1 MSFLSLFAL
10 SWWIPAALVA
20 ASTLPQAAHY
30 DFPIY
35 TNLPPGRQVGGQHA
49 AATTPALSPAE
60 AQKRFT
66 VPPGFEVRLFAA
78 EPEVVNPVAM
88 TWDERGRLWVVELYE
103 YPMGAAAG
111 QTPRDRIKIL
121 EDVNSDGRAD
131 RVHVWAD
138 GLNLATGILL
148 GDEGAYVGQAPH
160 LLFLQDTTGDDRA
173 DHREVI
179 MTGFGLQDRHE
190 LLNGFA
196 WGPDG
201 WLYMTH
207 GVFTY
212 STVRQMDDPEDDGVE
227 MNAALARYH
236 PRTQRFEVFADGT
249 SNPWGV
255 DFDRAGNAFVSA
267 CVIDHLFHLAPGG
280 IYVRQAGAPTFSYAY
295 QLLPSIV
302 DHRHH
307 MAAYAGVQIY
317 QGDQYPADY
326 RGTILMGNIH
336 DNAVHQDRLTPNGS
350 SFTASFIQ
358 DFLRANDPWFRP
370 VSVQVG
376 PDGAL
381 WVMDWHD
388 KYPCYQNAM
397 ADPDGVDREHGRIWR
412 IVYVGDEPGKAV
424 PSRPQPDMDLT
435 QSTPAELVA
444 LLAHSNAWHR
454 RVAQR
459 LLTERRPEGTRSSL
473 EQRFRQ
479 SGPLEPRL
487 AALWTL
493 HGTEWLDD
501 TLLTE
506 AGADSEPAIRAWAA
520 RLTGERGDAS
530 AAALSRLVH
539 LAADPD
545 PTVRLAAATAARQ
558 FVSGA
563 LTVNIPPRVA
573 ATEIGPVL
581 DTLVRHSADARDPL
595 LPFMIWMAAEPG
607 VAQNPTLALRWLL
620 ERGPETMPLSGQLAT
635 KTARR
640 VTDMNQSERLDDVI
654 EFLAA
659 VAQRSPALA
668 VAAIDGLLQGLQ
680 GRLLLPATDPSPILD
695 QLASLQHPDLVSRTR
710 QLGTL
715 WGDAAAVQDTLQLI
729 ANPAAPVDARRRA
742 VQTARTIRS
751 DEARDALLALVASR
765 PPELL
770 LIDTIQALGDL
781 GGDATGQRLL
791 SHWSGWTPAARRA
804 AAETAATRPRW
815 ALALLA
821 LVEET
826 VIAPGD
832 LPATVVRSLTQ
843 SKDNA
848 VQARA
853 AETIGRYRE
862 STPDKLALIEEKR
875 LVALQGEPNLGRG
888 REITEQLCLVCH
900 KFHGE
905 GMEVGPDL
913 TGVGRSTLDTLL
925 AHIIDPNQII
935 GKGYENVEVETYD
948 GRVVSGRLIEETD
961 TLVRLLVIGGREEVI
976 ARSDI
981 EFFYVSELSVM
992 PEGLEQIPDDDF
1004 RDMIW
1009 YLLNPPQDN
1018 RPMTPELRRQLIAEP
1033 APAGSGS

>member
-1 MSFLSLFAL
+1 MRSLPHLVL
-10 SWWIPAALVA
+10 SWLSAAA
-20 ASTLPQAAHY
+20 AIAAPSHRAATSF
-30 DFPIY
+30 DFPVY
-35 TNLPPGRQVGGQHA
+35 TNQAPGRQVGGQHA
-49 AATTPALSPAE
+49 AATTPALSPSE
-60 AQKRFT
+60 AQQRFT

-78 EPEVVNPVAM
+78 EPAVVNPVAM

-103 YPMGAAAG
+103 YPTGAGPG
-111 QTPRDRIKIL
+111 QTPRDRIKVL
-121 EDVNSDGRAD
+121 EDTNADGRAD

-138 GLNLATGILL
+138 ELNLATGILL
-148 GDEGAYVGQAPH
+148 GDGGAYVGQAPH
-160 LLFLQDTTGDDRA
+160 LLFLKDTTGDDRA
-173 DHREVI
+173 DQRKVL

-201 WLYMTH
+201 WLYLTH

-212 STVRQMDDPEDDGVE
+212 STVRQAGDPVDDGVE

-280 IYVRQAGAPTFSYAY
+280 IYVRQAGAPTFPYAY
-295 QLLPSIV
+295 ELLPSIV

-307 MAAYAGVQIY
+307 MAAYAGVQVY
-317 QGDQYPADY
+317 QGNQYPAEY

-336 DNAVHQDRLTPNGS
+336 DNAVHQDRLTPDGS

-358 DFLRANDPWFRP
+358 DFIRANDPWFRP

-397 ADPDGVDREHGRIWR
+397 ADPGGVDREHGRIWR
-412 IVYVGDEPGKAV
+412 VVHVGDQPGKLV

-435 QSTPAELVA
+435 QSTPSELVT
-444 LLAHSNAWHR
+444 LLEHPNAWHR
-454 RVAQR
+454 RIAQR
-459 LLTERRPEGTRSSL
+459 LLTERRPQEIQPAL
-473 EQRFRQ
+473 KQRFLQ
-479 SGPLEPRL
+479 PGQLEPRL

-501 TLLTE
+501 NLLAHAVT
-506 AGADSEPAIRAWAA
+506 DPEPAVRAWAA
-520 RLTGERGDAS
+520 RLTGERGDTS
-530 AAALSRLVH
+530 AAGMSRLLT
-539 LAADPD
+539 LATDPD
-545 PTVRLAAATAARQ
+545 PTVRLASATAARQ

-563 LTVNIPPRVA
+563 LTVNTPPRVPP
-573 ATEIGPVL
+573 TNIGPIL
-581 DTLVRHSADARDPL
+581 GNLVRHSADTHDPL
-595 LPFMIWMAAEPG
+595 LPFMIWLAAEPG
-607 VAQNPTLALRWLL
+607 VARNPDSALRWLL
-620 ERGPETMPLSGQLAT
+620 EQGPQTLPLSGELAAKTLRRISDMNRPDHLDDAVRFIAAAADRSPPLAT
-635 KTARR
+635 
-640 VTDMNQSERLDDVI
+640 
-654 EFLAA
+654 
-659 VAQRSPALA
+659 
-668 VAAIDGLLQGLQ
+668 AAIDGLLQGLQ
-680 GRLLLPATDPSPILD
+680 SRLLLPATDPSPVLE
-695 QLASLQHPDLVSRTR
+695 QLANFGDPDLTARAR

-715 WGDAAAVQDTLQLI
+715 WGDAAAVQATMHLI
-729 ANPAAPVDARRRA
+729 ANPNAPLDERRRA
-742 VQTARTIRS
+742 VQSARTIRN
-751 DEARDALLALVASR
+751 DDARDALLDLVASS

-770 LIDTIQALGDL
+770 LVDAIQALGDL

-791 SHWSGWTPAARRA
+791 SRWSHWTPAARRA

-815 ALALLA
+815 ALALLD
-821 LVEET
+821 LVSES

-848 VQARA
+848 VRARA

-862 STPDKLALIEEKR
+862 STADKLALIEEKR
-875 LVALQGEPNLGRG
+875 LVALQGEPDLARG

-900 KFHGE
+900 KFYGE

-913 TGVGRSTLDTLL
+913 TGVGRSSLDSLL
-925 AHIIDPNQII
+925 AHIIDPNQVI
-935 GKGYENVEVETYD
+935 GIGYENVEAETYD

-961 TLVRLLVIGGREEVI
+961 SLVRLLVIGGREEVI

-981 EFFYVSELSVM
+981 EFFHVSDLSVM

-1018 RPMTPELRRQLIAEP
+1018 RPMTPELRRQLIGDRNP
-1033 APAGSGS
+1033 

>member
-1 MSFLSLFAL
+1 MRFLSLFA
-10 SWWIPAALVA
+10 SSCWIPAVLLA
-20 ASTLPQAAHY
+20 APTQPEPAHY
-30 DFPIY
+30 NFPIY
-35 TNLPPGRQVGGQHA
+35 TNLPPGRQVGGQHT
-49 AATTPALSPAE
+49 AATTPTLSPAE
-60 AQKRFT
+60 AQQRFT

-78 EPEVVNPVAM
+78 EPAVVNPVAM

-121 EDVNSDGRAD
+121 EDVNADGRAD

-148 GDEGAYVGQAPH
+148 GNGGAYVGQAPH

-173 DHREVI
+173 DRREI
-179 MTGFGLQDRHE
+179 LMTGFGLQDRHE

-236 PRTQRFEVFADGT
+236 PRSQRFEVFADGT

-280 IYVRQAGAPTFSYAY
+280 IYVRQAGAPTFPYAY

-307 MAAYAGVQIY
+307 MAAYAGVQVY
-317 QGDQYPADY
+317 QGDQYPPDY

-350 SFTASFIQ
+350 SFTASFIR

-388 KYPCYQNAM
+388 KYPCYQNAL

-412 IVYVGDEPGKAV
+412 VVYVGDEPGKAV
-424 PSRPQPDMDLT
+424 PSRPRAEMDLT

-444 LLAHSNAWHR
+444 LLEHSNAWHR
-454 RVAQR
+454 RTAQR
-459 LLTERRPEGTRSSL
+459 LLTERRPEEARSSL

-479 SGPLEPRL
+479 PGPLEPRL
-487 AALWTL
+487 ATLWTL
-493 HGTEWLDD
+493 HGTEWLNEN
-501 TLLTE
+501 LLAE
-506 AGADSEPAIRAWAA
+506 AAVDSEPAIRAWAA
-520 RLTGERGDAS
+520 RLTGERGNPTT
-530 AAALSRLVH
+530 AALSLLVD

-558 FVSGA
+558 FASGA
-563 LTVNIPPRVA
+563 LTVNTPPRVD
-573 ATEIGPVL
+573 ATDIGPVL

-595 LPFMIWMAAEPG
+595 LPFIIWMAAEPG
-607 VAQNPTLALRWLL
+607 VARNPTLALSWLL
-620 ERGPETMPLSGQLAT
+620 EHGPATLPLSGQLAA
-635 KTARR
+635 KALRR
-640 VTDMNQSERLDDVI
+640 IADLNQPNRLDEAITFINAAADRSPPLT
-654 EFLAA
+654 LAA
-659 VAQRSPALA
+659 M
-668 VAAIDGLLQGLQ
+668 DGLLQGLQ
-680 GRLLLPATDPSPILD
+680 GRLLLPTTDPGPILD
-695 QLASLQHPDLVSRTR
+695 RLADLGHADLAARAR

-715 WGDAAAVQDTLQLI
+715 WGDAAAVQATLRLI
-729 ANPAAPVDARRRA
+729 SNPSAPLDDRRRA
-742 VQTARTIRS
+742 VQTARTIRN
-751 DEARDALLALVASR
+751 DEARDALLALIESR
-765 PPELL
+765 PPEPL
-770 LIDTIQALGDL
+770 LIDAIQALGDL
-781 GGDATGQRLL
+781 GGDATGRRLL
-791 SHWSGWTPAARRA
+791 GYWSEWTPAARRA
-804 AAETAATRPRW
+804 AAETVATRPRW
-815 ALALLA
+815 ALTLLA
-821 LVEET
+821 LVQES

-832 LPATVVRSLTQ
+832 LPATVIRSLTQ
-843 SKDNA
+843 SKDNT
-848 VQARA
+848 VRTRA

-862 STPDKLALIEEKR
+862 STPDKLALMEEKR
-875 LVALQGEPNLGRG
+875 LVALQGEPDLARG

-900 KFHGE
+900 QFHSE

-925 AHIIDPNQII
+925 AHIIDPNQVI
-935 GKGYENVEVETYD
+935 GIGYENVEVETHD
-948 GRVVSGRLIEETD
+948 GRVVSGRLIEDTD
-961 TLVRLLVIGGREEVI
+961 DLVRLLVIGGREEVI
-976 ARSDI
+976 ARTDI
-981 EFFYVSELSVM
+981 DFLHVSELSVM

-1018 RPMTPELRRQLIAEP
+1018 RPMTPELRRQLIGEP
-1033 APAGSGS
+1033 APPIPVK

>member
-1 MSFLSLFAL
+1 MKFLSRFAL
-10 SWWIPAALVA
+10 SWWIPTALLAAPT
-20 ASTLPQAAHY
+20 SPDTIRY

-35 TNLPPGRQVGGQHA
+35 TNQAPGRQVSGQHA
-49 AATTPALSPAE
+49 AATSPALAPPE
-60 AQKRFT
+60 AQQRFS

-78 EPEVVNPVAM
+78 EPAVVNPVAM

-103 YPMGAAAG
+103 YPMGATPG

-121 EDVNSDGRAD
+121 EDTNADGRAD

-148 GDEGAYVGQAPH
+148 GDGGAYVGQAPH

-173 DHREVI
+173 DRREVL

-201 WLYMTH
+201 WLYLTH

-212 STVRQMDDPEDDGVE
+212 STVRQAEDPEDDGVE

-280 IYVRQAGAPTFSYAY
+280 IYVRQAGAPTFPYAY

-307 MAAYAGVQIY
+307 MAAYAGVQVY
-317 QGDQYPADY
+317 QGDQYPAEY
-326 RGTILMGNIH
+326 RGTIFMGNIH

-388 KYPCYQNAM
+388 KYPCYQNAL
-397 ADPDGVDREHGRIWR
+397 ADPGGVDREHGRIWR
-412 IVYVGDEPGKAV
+412 VVYVGDQPGKPI
-424 PSRPQPDMDLT
+424 PSRPQLDMNLT
-435 QSTPAELVA
+435 QSTPTELVT
-444 LLAHSNAWHR
+444 LLEHPNAWHR
-454 RVAQR
+454 RIAQR
-459 LLTERRPEGTRSSL
+459 LLSERRPPGVRPAL
-473 EQRFRQ
+473 EQRFRH

-493 HGTEWLDD
+493 HGADWLDE
-501 TLLTE
+501 TLLDHAIT
-506 AGADSEPAIRAWAA
+506 DPEPAIRAWAA
-520 RLTGERGDAS
+520 RLTGEQGQSSAS
-530 AAALSRLVH
+530 AMSRLRT

-545 PTVRLAAATAARQ
+545 PTVRMAAATAVRQ

-563 LTVNIPPRVA
+563 LTVNTPPRA
-573 ATEIGPVL
+573 PSADIGPIL
-581 DTLVRHSADARDPL
+581 DTLIRHSADADDPL

-607 VAQNPTLALRWLL
+607 VARNPALALRWLL
-620 ERGPETMPLSGQLAT
+620 EQGHQTLPLSGQLAG
-635 KTARR
+635 KTLRR
-640 VTDMNQSERLDDVI
+640 IADMNEPDRLD
-654 EFLAA
+654 AA
-659 VAQRSPALA
+659 VEFIAAAADRSPQLA
-668 VAAIDGLLQGLQ
+668 SAAIDGLLQGLE
-680 GRLLLPATDPSPILD
+680 GRLLLPATDPSQVLER
-695 QLASLQHPDLVSRTR
+695 LAFLGHPDLSARAR

-715 WGDAAAVQDTLQLI
+715 WGDTAAVQATLQLI
-729 ANPAAPVDARRRA
+729 ANPSAPLNDRRRA
-742 VQTARTIRS
+742 VQTARTIRN
-751 DEARDALLALVASR
+751 DEARDALLALVANR

-770 LIDTIQALGDL
+770 LVDAIQALGDL

-791 SHWSGWTPAARRA
+791 AHWTEWTPAARRA

-821 LVEET
+821 LVNES

-848 VQARA
+848 VRARA

-875 LVALQGEPNLGRG
+875 LVALRGEPDLARG

-925 AHIIDPNQII
+925 AHIIDPNQVI
-935 GKGYENVEVETYD
+935 GIGYENVEVETSD
-948 GRVVSGRLIEETD
+948 DRVVSGRLIEETD
-961 TLVRLLVIGGREEVI
+961 SLVRLLVIGGREEVI

-981 EFFYVSELSVM
+981 EFFHVSDLSVM

-1018 RPMTPELRRQLIAEP
+1018 RPMTPELRRELVGEP
-1033 APAGSGS
+1033 ALTVPGN

>member
-1 MSFLSLFAL
+1 VNSATRAERRFD
-10 SWWIPAALVA
+10 WLVA
-20 ASTLPQAAHY
+20 AGGGKLRFQR
-30 DFPIY
+30 
-35 TNLPPGRQVGGQHA
+35 GRQIGGQHA
-49 AATTPALSPAE
+49 AAVTPALSPAE
-60 AQKRFT
+60 AQQRFT

-78 EPEVVNPVAM
+78 EPEMANPVAM

-121 EDVNSDGRAD
+121 EDTDADGRAD

-138 GLNLATGILL
+138 GLNLATGLLL
-148 GDEGAYVGQAPH
+148 GDGGAYVGQAPH
-160 LLFLQDTTGDDRA
+160 LLFLEDTTGDDRA
-173 DHREVI
+173 NRREVL

-212 STVRQMDDPEDDGVE
+212 STVRQTGDADDDGVQ
-227 MNAALARYH
+227 MNAALARFH
-236 PRTQRFEVFADGT
+236 PRTRRFEVFADGT

-280 IYVRQAGAPTFSYAY
+280 IYVRQAGVPTFPYAY

-307 MAAYAGVQIY
+307 MAAYAGVQVY
-317 QGDQYPADY
+317 QGDQYPAEH
-326 RGTILMGNIH
+326 RGTILIGNIH
-336 DNAVHQDRLTPNGS
+336 DNAVHQDRLTPHGS
-350 SFTASFIQ
+350 SFTASFLR

-381 WVMDWHD
+381 WIMDWHD
-388 KYPCYQNAM
+388 KYPCYQNAL

-412 IVYVGDEPGKAV
+412 VVYVGNQPGKAV
-424 PSRPQPDMDLT
+424 ASRPQPEMDLT
-435 QSTPAELVA
+435 QCTPAELVA
-444 LLAHSNAWHR
+444 LLAHSNVWHR
-454 RVAQR
+454 RTAQR
-459 LLTERRPEGTRSSL
+459 LLTERRPEGTRSLL

-479 SGPLEPRL
+479 AGPLEPRL

-493 HGTEWLDD
+493 HATEWLEDN
-501 TLLTE
+501 LLME
-506 AGADSEPAIRAWAA
+506 AAADSEPAIRAWAA
-520 RLTGERGDAS
+520 RLTGERSDAS
-530 AAALSRLVH
+530 TAALNRLML

-558 FVSGA
+558 FASGS
-563 LTVNIPPRVA
+563 LTVNTPPRLPA
-573 ATEIGPVL
+573 ADIGPIL
-581 DTLVRHSADARDPL
+581 DILVRHSADAGDPL
-595 LPFMIWMAAEPG
+595 LPFLIWMAAEPG

-620 ERGPETMPLSGQLAT
+620 ERGPETLPLSAELAT

-640 VTDMNQSERLDDVI
+640 ITDMNHSARLDDLV

-659 VAQRSPALA
+659 VAQRSPPIAA
-668 VAAIDGLLQGLQ
+668 AAIDGLLQGLQ
-680 GRLLLPATDPSPILD
+680 GRLLLPATDPSLVLD
-695 QLASLQHPDLVSRTR
+695 QLAGLDHPDLVARAR
-710 QLGTL
+710 QLATR
-715 WGDAAAVQDTLQLI
+715 WGDATAVQSTLRLI
-729 ANPAAPVDARRRA
+729 ADPTVSLDERRRA
-742 VQTARTIRS
+742 VHTARTIRN
-751 DEARDALLALVASR
+751 DEARDTLLALVRSQ
-765 PPELL
+765 PPEAL
-770 LIDTIQALGDL
+770 LIDAIQALGDL
-781 GGDATGQRLL
+781 GGDTTSERLL
-791 SHWSGWTPAARRA
+791 AHWSEWTPAARRA
-804 AAETAATRPRW
+804 AAEIAATRPGW

-821 LVEET
+821 FVDES

-843 SKDNA
+843 SKDNT
-848 VQARA
+848 VRTRA
-853 AETIGRYRE
+853 IEAIGRYRE

-875 LVALQGEPNLGRG
+875 LVALQGEPDLARG
-888 REITEQLCLVCH
+888 REVTEQLCLVCH
-900 KFHGE
+900 KLHGE

-913 TGVGRSTLDTLL
+913 TGVGRATLDSLL
-925 AHIIDPNQII
+925 AHIINPNQII
-935 GKGYENVEVETYD
+935 GKGYENVEVGTYD
-948 GRVVSGRLIEETD
+948 DRVVSGRLIEETD
-961 TLVRLLVIGGREEVI
+961 ALVRLLVIGGREEVI

-981 EFFYVSELSVM
+981 ESLSVSELSVM
-992 PEGLEQIPDDDF
+992 PEGLEQIPDADF

-1018 RPMTPELRRQLIAEP
+1018 RPMTPELRRQLIG
-1033 APAGSGS
+1033 AP